1 MPKEKSPPVNL
12 DKYLE
17 GRNHKYMT
25 YEKASQL
32 YGLPYWGFVSMAK
45 EAKATWKLRKTAIV
59 DIVVFEKYLE
69 EHCAI
74 SEDEDVINEM
84 EDYIMPRTRKEV
96 ENLEELVKSKKK
108 KYVRYAEGAEL
119 FSMGLHSFQSLAKDA
134 GAIRKVKGCVLVNL
148 EKVEAFVESSAEEDY

>member
-25 YEKASQL
+25 YEKASRL
-32 YGLPYWGFVSMAK
+32 YGLPYWGFVSVAK

-74 SEDEDVINEM
+74 SEDEDVMNILASRNRDSGAVET
-84 EDYIMPRTRKEV
+84 YIPDTEIAFDWL
-96 ENLEELVKSKKK
+96 N
-108 KYVRYAEGAEL
+108 Y
-119 FSMGLHSFQSLAKDA
+119 HS
-134 GAIRKVKGCVLVNL
+134 
-148 EKVEAFVESSAEEDY
+148 